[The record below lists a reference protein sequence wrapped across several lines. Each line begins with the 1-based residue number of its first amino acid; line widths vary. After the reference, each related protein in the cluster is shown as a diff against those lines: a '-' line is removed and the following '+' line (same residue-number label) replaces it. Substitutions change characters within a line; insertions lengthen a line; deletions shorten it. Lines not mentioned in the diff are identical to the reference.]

1 MDREQDFT
9 NSEDLTFF
17 AKVNASISH
26 ELKNVMAIISETSGL
41 LQDLTEMA
49 RTGQKIDLEMV
60 TDCSRDIAEEIQRG
74 FVTIKQMNRFAHS
87 ADDPVKKVNLAEV
100 VELMVSLA
108 GYLSMACRVE
118 LEAENEAPPEVL
130 TCPFRFE
137 NLIYRLL
144 LSAFESAGP
153 GGRIRLAVRRK
164 PDGEVQI
171 QFGGLEA
178 CGTGTIVSAKARSL
192 AASIGVEIRETEGSS
207 NLELRVPANFEKQA

>member
-1 MDREQDFT
+1 MDSKPDLT

-41 LQDLTEMA
+41 LQDLTQMA

-60 TDCSRDIAEEIQRG
+60 ATCSRDIAEEIQRG
-74 FVTIKQMNRFAHS
+74 FATIKQMNRFAHS

-108 GYLSMACRVE
+108 GYLSFACRVE
-118 LEAENEAPPEVL
+118 LEADNEAPSEVL

-137 NLIYRLL
+137 NLVYQLL
-144 LSAFESAGP
+144 LSAFASAGP
-153 GGRIRLAVRRK
+153 SGKIRLAVRRK
-164 PDGEVQI
+164 PDGAVHI
-171 QFGGLEA
+171 QFGIFEA
-178 CGTGTIVSAKARSL
+178 CGAEPVVSAKTRSL
-192 AASIGVEIRETEGSS
+192 AASIGVEIRETEGSP
-207 NLELRVPANFEKQA
+207 NLELRVPENFEKQA